1 MKKKLWMGLG
11 VLVLVLGLNWGYSLI
26 SSPDLLDEDVDEIA
40 LDADLMEETP
50 VEESSEEGVPNSFS
64 MKAPKSPE
72 EKTPS
77 VVGEKVKEDLKE
89 VVESPGLVKE
99 VTGWVSSKLGLS
111 EEAVD
116 DELDLTKADLKKIEK
131 TVEKKL
137 DKTDMQYTPK
147 MKVNVGV
154 TPSVK
159 CEGSFE
165 LKNVK
170 SSLGQLGGLGVIASW
185 SICTAHADGEV
196 ELKKNRASVTAVA
209 MKVLIE
215 NFPKITERE
224 KLEFTFWHKLNRVHP
239 TALVS
244 GVSLVA
250 LELEPLK

>member
-1 MKKKLWMGLG
+1 MKKKLLIGLG
-11 VLVLVLGLNWGYSLI
+11 VLVLVLGLNWGYSLM
-26 SSPDLLDEDVDEIA
+26 SSPDLLDENVDEIV
-40 LDADLMEETP
+40 LDADLIEETP
-50 VEESSEEGVPNSFS
+50 VESSEEGLPNSFS
-64 MKAPKSPE
+64 MKAPKSPDEKAPGVEGAKGE
-72 EKTPS
+72 E
-77 VVGEKVKEDLKE
+77 G
-89 VVESPGLVKE
+89 VESPGLVQG

-111 EEAVD
+111 EEPVK
-116 DELDLTKADLKKIEK
+116 DELGLTKADLKKVERV
-131 TVEKKL
+131 VEKKF

-185 SICTAHADGEV
+185 SICTAHAEGEV

-209 MKVLIE
+209 MEVLIE

-224 KLEFTFWHKLNRVHP
+224 KLEFTLWHKLNRVHP